1 MEKITG
7 RRQMA
12 SKIREMQLKE
22 RNKRITSALAKKD
35 RGTSDD
41 GANSSSARSAQGVWK
56 SLVFK
61 DQ

>member
-1 MEKITG
+1 
-7 RRQMA
+7 MA
-12 SKIREMQLKE
+12 SKIREMQQKE
-22 RNKRITSALAKKD
+22 RKLRITSAIAKKD

-41 GANSSSARSAQGVWK
+41 GANSSSARSAQVVWK